1 MDAPVKPAGASQIAS
16 SETSARRSRPDS
28 EWWRGATIYQI
39 YPRSFADSN
48 GDGDGDLRGILDRLD
63 YIAELGVDA
72 VWLSPF
78 FKSPMKDMGYDVSD
92 YRAVDP
98 MFGTLE
104 DFRALV
110 SACHE
115 RNLKVIIDQ
124 VYSHTSNEHPWF
136 IESASSR
143 DNPKADWYVWA
154 DPKPDGSPPNNWLAR
169 FGGIAWEWSSA
180 RRQYYLH
187 NFLTEQPDL
196 NVHNPEVQAEIID
209 TMRFWFDMGVDGLR
223 LDVVN
228 FFMHDRQLRDNP
240 PRLHNDL
247 PNNPNWMQQHLYNIS
262 RPQNLPFLAKMRAAA
277 DGAADRMLLGEIA
290 CDRQIERMAEYTS
303 AGRLHTA
310 YSFELLGARLDGAH
324 IARSVQ
330 EAGAADA
337 WPCWAFSN
345 HDVIRVATR
354 WAAEGNL
361 ARIELFQALLLSLR
375 GTVILYQGEELGLA
389 HADVPRHRLQDPEA
403 IRLWPNHRR
412 RDGARTPIPWQT
424 DGLSLGFSEA
434 DGWLPADPIHAAF
447 AVATQEKQE
456 NSALAKCRRL
466 VALRQSSQAL
476 RLGSF
481 EVLQSDPTTLV
492 FVRRHNAEAL
502 LCGFNFGTAKK
513 PLDARGEILAGALE
527 DGHLAPDGYVILRPH

>member
-1 MDAPVKPAGASQIAS
+1 MDAPVKPAGASQLAS
-16 SETSARRSRPDS
+16 SDTTPRRSRPEP

-78 FKSPMKDMGYDVSD
+78 FRSPMKDMGYDVSD

-98 MFGTLE
+98 MFGTVE

-115 RNLKVIIDQ
+115 RHLKVIIDQ

-136 IESASSR
+136 VESASSR

-154 DPKPDGSPPNNWLAR
+154 DPKPDGGPPNNWLAR

-209 TMRFWFDMGVDGLR
+209 TMRFWFDAGVDGLR

-228 FFMHDRQLRDNP
+228 FFMHDPQLRDNP

-262 RPQNLPFLAKMRAAA
+262 QPENLPFLAKMRAAA
-277 DGAADRMLLGEIA
+277 DGAEDRMLLGEIA

-361 ARIELFQALLLSLR
+361 PRIELFQALLLSLR

-389 HADVPRHRLQDPEA
+389 HGDVPRHRLQDPEA

-412 RDGARTPIPWQT
+412 RDGARTPFPWRAE
-424 DGLSLGFSEA
+424 GISLGFSEA

-447 AVATQEKQE
+447 AVAAQEKQE
-456 NSALAKCRRL
+456 SSALARCRRL
-466 VALRQSSQAL
+466 VALRQSSPAL

-481 EVLQSDPTTLV
+481 EVLRTGPTSLV
-492 FVRRHNAEAL
+492 FIRRHNDEAL
-502 LCGFNFGTAKK
+502 LCGFNFGAAQE
-513 PLDARGEILAGALE
+513 PLDAQGEILAGAL
-527 DGHLAPDGYVILRPH
+527 DGGHLAPDGYVILRMQ